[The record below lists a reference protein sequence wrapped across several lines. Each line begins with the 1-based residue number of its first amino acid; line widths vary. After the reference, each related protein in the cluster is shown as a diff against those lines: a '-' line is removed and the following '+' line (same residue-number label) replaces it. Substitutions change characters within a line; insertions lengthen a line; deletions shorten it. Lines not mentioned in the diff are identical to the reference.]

1 MRAWVQV
8 AMWLEAGSGTV
19 SRLSSL
25 PYLREAGAFVFLL
38 AWQLASK
45 RNEFYNI
52 LWMLVFG
59 FATLNI
65 LALVTRSLDPS
76 GRRRRMAI
84 GEILA
89 VLVVLTCLGLL
100 ASEMLS
106 LFHIFPI
113 KLSPR

>member
-1 MRAWVQV
+1 MRPWAYLAV
-8 AMWLEAGSGTV
+8 WLEAGNAAV
-19 SRLSSL
+19 SRFSGVPL
-25 PYLREAGAFVFLL
+25 LRAAGTFVFLA
-38 AWQLASK
+38 AWQLANK
-45 RNEFYNI
+45 RGDFYNI

-76 GRRRRMAI
+76 GRRRRMAA

>member
-1 MRAWVQV
+1 
-8 AMWLEAGSGTV
+8 MWLEAGSGAV
-19 SRLSSL
+19 SRFSAL
-25 PYLREAGAFVFLL
+25 PYLREAGVFVFLA
-38 AWQLASK
+38 AWQLTTK
-45 RNEFYNI
+45 RGEFYNI

-100 ASEMLS
+100 AAEMLS

-113 KLSPR
+113 KLTPR

>member
-1 MRAWVQV
+1 MRPWVQL
-8 AMWLEAGSGTV
+8 ALWLEAGSGTV
-19 SRLSSL
+19 SRFTAL
-25 PYLREAGAFVFLL
+25 PYLREAGLVVLL
-38 AWQLASK
+38 AAWQLATK
-45 RNEFYNI
+45 RGEFYNI

-76 GRRRRMAI
+76 GRKRRMAI

-100 ASEMLS
+100 ASEMLT